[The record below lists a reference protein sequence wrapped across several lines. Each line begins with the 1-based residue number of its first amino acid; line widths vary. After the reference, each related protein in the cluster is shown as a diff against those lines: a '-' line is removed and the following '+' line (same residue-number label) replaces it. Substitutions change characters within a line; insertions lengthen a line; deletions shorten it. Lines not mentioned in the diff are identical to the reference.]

1 MPSVNN
7 IKSVST
13 QDKVSQVWVNCV
25 DSTGVLAHVCLH
37 SQLIAFTEAT
47 EFSAGFTVMPNT
59 LIMVNE
65 HNPFIVSGNQ
75 QAVAGTDYYYISGA
89 ETGLSSTYLTINSMT
104 MAVSGKQI
112 SLGQTANPYMMFP
125 GWGTG
130 WPPIL
135 PTELVI
141 QTPGPVSPTPTPIVI
156 PTPFTFHGD
165 FLNLWEQLTPDN
177 NITMLLDGAYEKW
190 GKWYGG
196 EFVSITYT
204 RIPRGSII
212 WSTTFENIVNLDKQQ
227 FNPYDG
233 CLNSVSYDNTV
244 YIVTCDAYVVQ
255 PPFKYLILAD
265 ADTMITAM
273 LPAPPYGVYP

>member
-1 MPSVNN
+1 MPSVNGL
-7 IKSVST
+7 KAVSA
-13 QDKVSQVWVNCV
+13 QDKVTQVWTNCV
-25 DSTGVLAHVCLH
+25 KNTGVFTHLCLH
-37 SQLIAFTEAT
+37 SQLISFTEAT
-47 EFSAGFTVMPNT
+47 EFNAGFTVPPNT

-65 HNPFIVSGNQ
+65 HNPFIVNGNQ
-75 QAVAGTDYYYISGA
+75 QAVVGADYYYISGA

-112 SLGQTANPYMMFP
+112 ALGQSANPYMIFP
-125 GWGTG
+125 GWGAG

-135 PTELVI
+135 PTAIVI
-141 QTPGPVSPTPTPIVI
+141 QSPGPVSPTPTPIVI

-177 NITMLLDGAYEKW
+177 NITMLLNQAYEKW
-190 GKWYGG
+190 GHWYGG

-204 RIPRGSII
+204 RIPRGSIV
-212 WSTTFENIVNLDKQQ
+212 WSTTFENIVDLNKQT
-227 FNPYDG
+227 FDPYGG

-244 YIVTCDAYVVQ
+244 FIVTCDAYVVQ
-255 PPFKYLILAD
+255 PPFKFLILAD